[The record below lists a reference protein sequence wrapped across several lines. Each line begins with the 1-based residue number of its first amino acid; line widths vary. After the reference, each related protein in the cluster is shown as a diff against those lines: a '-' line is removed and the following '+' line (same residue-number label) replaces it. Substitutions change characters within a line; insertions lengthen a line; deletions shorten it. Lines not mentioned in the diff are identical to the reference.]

1 MRRNLF
7 LFLLCSAALV
17 GAGPRAALAQAKL
30 ETVRLAVLAPSALL
44 WLHAIAEE
52 RRMYA
57 ARGISVDVLQTA
69 SSPALLQAVS
79 TGSADAGVS
88 LGDVVIRAIDQG
100 APVVITGAVLGRT
113 ILRLMGA
120 PGIKTAAELA
130 GKPVTAGAVEGG
142 TANLL
147 RYQLKNLN
155 VDPRGVQMV
164 SIANSRDRL
173 LSLKAGQVQG
183 ALMLAPFDTLGERDN
198 MKILDVYKEEYV
210 QTPLIVSTAWAQKNR
225 RLAVAVTLALRDAA
239 EWINNTANRAEAGK
253 ILANYTKSAADV
265 ADASY
270 QFVIIEQK
278 AIPRDLMLSAAGL
291 QNIMAIDD
299 AIALGSSPRK
309 PFALERYF
317 DRSFLAGK

>member
-1 MRRNLF
+1 MSRKLIV
-7 LFLLCSAALV
+7 FLLCSASLF
-17 GAGPRAALAQAKL
+17 GAGTRAAVAQPKL

-44 WLHAIAEE
+44 WLHAIAED
-52 RRMYA
+52 RKFYA
-57 ARGISVDVLQTA
+57 ARGITVEALQTA

-79 TGSADAGVS
+79 TGSVEAGVS

-100 APVVITGAVLGRT
+100 APVIITGAVLGRT

-120 PGIKTAAELA
+120 PGIKTAGELA

-164 SIANSRDRL
+164 SITNSRDRL
-173 LSLKAGQVQG
+173 VALKAGQVQG
-183 ALMLAPFDTLGERDN
+183 ALMLAPFDTLGEREN
-198 MKILDVYKEEYV
+198 MKILDVYKEPYV
-210 QTPLIVSTAWAQKNR
+210 QTPLIVNTAWAQKNR
-225 RLAVAVTLALRDAA
+225 KPAVAITLALRDAA
-239 EWINNTANRAEAGK
+239 EWINNPANRAEAGR
-253 ILANYTKSAADV
+253 ILGTYTKGAPDV

-270 QFVIIEQK
+270 QFVVIEQR
-278 AIPRDLMLSAAGL
+278 AIPRDLMVTAAGL

-299 AIALGSSPRK
+299 AIAAGPSPRK
-309 PFALERYF
+309 PFELNRYF
-317 DRSFLAGK
+317 DRSFLEGK